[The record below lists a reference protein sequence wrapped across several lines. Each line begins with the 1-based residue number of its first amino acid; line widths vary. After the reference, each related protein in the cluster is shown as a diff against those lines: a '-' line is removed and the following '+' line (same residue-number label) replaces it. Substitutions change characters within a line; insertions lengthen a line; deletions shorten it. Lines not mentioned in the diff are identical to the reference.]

1 MPKFSLFNF
10 DNRTRRPLEFE
21 DFIGLVKG
29 GRISSAAAR
38 RKGSKGEDFIEF
50 GISEMFNLRISTYNK
65 SLQVM
70 LIPLSAQEF
79 PPVQMKIIEDGE
91 NVTAELLE
99 RRLHS
104 VRQIYAIALL
114 IENGKENEL
123 SSFLEKNKSGDI
135 ERELIPENDKLLVK
149 EAIPGSLWISFIAK
163 SKATYKALLYVC
175 AVPYARGRDALLG
188 RLEAGT
194 ELARLEVEAKRQD
207 QILKNAHSMVDL
219 AQKISKI
226 KDPEAKSLILS
237 RLESDMKSLVA
248 TDGKHNNTHLLDN
261 EKTIPILTNKRDPNN
276 SVKILP
282 NNIDNGNV

>member
-21 DFIGLVKG
+21 DFLGLVKG

-38 RKGSKGEDFIEF
+38 GKGSKGEDFIEF

-70 LIPLSAQEF
+70 LIPLSAHEF

-248 TDGKHNNTHLLDN
+248 TDGKHNNTHILDN
-261 EKTIPILTNKRDPNN
+261 EKTIPILTNKRDPDN

>member
-1 MPKFSLFNF
+1 MPKFSLLNF
-10 DNRTRRPLEFE
+10 DNQTRQPLDFE
-21 DFIGLVKG
+21 DFLGLVKG

-38 RKGSKGEDFIEF
+38 GKGSKGEDFIEF

-65 SLQVM
+65 ALQIM
-70 LIPLSAQEF
+70 LIPLPAREF

-99 RRLHS
+99 HRLHS
-104 VRQIYAIALL
+104 VRQIYAIAFLV
-114 IENGKENEL
+114 ENGRENEL
-123 SSFLEKNKSGDI
+123 ASFLEEDKFGDI
-135 ERELIPENDKLLVK
+135 ERDLISENDKLLVK

-226 KDPEAKSLILS
+226 KDPKAKDLIFS
-237 RLESDMKSLVA
+237 RLESDMRLLASNEKSDNV
-248 TDGKHNNTHLLDN
+248 KYLLDK
-261 EKTIPILTNKRDPNN
+261 KTHMPELTNMHGADN
-276 SVKILP
+276 SVKISS
-282 NNIDNGNV
+282 NNIDNGNA